1 MTRTDALP
9 PTPPGLP
16 ILGNIVGFVRDP
28 FGFVRDSIAATGDA
42 FRMRLP
48 GDDVYVLGHPDLV
61 ETALLDREAFAK
73 LDDFAIAFGDAL
85 LAADGEQWTRQ
96 RHAME
101 SFFSPARIGGHVE
114 TMTAVAESRMADWR
128 AGASVRIDEWARSLA
143 LENLFEV
150 VFGQSLPDER
160 VDALTDSAHALNGWF
175 TPSSWVLPNWLPT
188 PARRSF
194 RRGSAT
200 LREQSE
206 SLLDASAAEPDEDS
220 LLATLSALRDD
231 PDTGFDRSEVLDQVV
246 GMVFAGHET
255 TALSLTFAL
264 HLLGSHPEVARRV
277 EAKVDETLEGPPS
290 ATDLR
295 ELEMLDRVI
304 HETMRL
310 YPPVHATP
318 RITTESVSVG
328 EYTLPADAPVLLSVW
343 SLHRDSRFYDDPETF
358 EPSRW
363 AATTP
368 RKWGYAFL
376 PFGGGPRICIGRHF
390 AERELKATLA
400 AVCRRW
406 RVEASG
412 DLTVTP
418 RMTTQPE
425 GQVKLR
431 VRERCG

>member
-1 MTRTDALP
+1 VTRTDALP

-16 ILGNIVGFVRDP
+16 ILGNTVGFVRDP
-28 FGFVRDSIAATGDA
+28 LGFVRDSIASTGDE

-73 LDDFAIAFGDAL
+73 LDDFTIAFGDAL
-85 LAADGEQWTRQ
+85 LAVHGEQWTRQ

-101 SFFSPARIGGHVE
+101 SFFSPTRIGEHVE
-114 TMTAVAESRMADWR
+114 TMMGVAESRMADWR
-128 AGASVRIDEWARSLA
+128 AGASVRVDEWARSLA

-150 VFGQSLPDER
+150 VFGRSLPDER
-160 VDALTDSAHALNGWF
+160 VDALTDSTHALNGWV

-188 PARRSF
+188 PARRAF

-200 LREQSE
+200 LRDQSK
-206 SLLDASAAEPDEDS
+206 SLLDGRAAGPDEDS

-231 PDTGFDRSEVLDQVV
+231 PDSGFDRAEVLDQVV

-277 EAKVDETLEGPPS
+277 EAEADETLEGPPS

-295 ELEMLDRVI
+295 GLDVLDRVI
-304 HETMRL
+304 RETMRL
-310 YPPVHATP
+310 YPPVHAIP
-318 RITTESVSVG
+318 RVTTESVSVG
-328 EYTLPADAPVLLSVW
+328 EYTLPADAPVLLGVW
-343 SLHRDSRFYDDPETF
+343 SLHRDPRFYDDPETF
-358 EPSRW
+358 DPTRW

-368 RKWGYAFL
+368 RERGYAFL

-390 AERELKATLA
+390 AKLVLKATLA

-425 GQVKLR
+425 GQVELR
-431 VRERCG
+431 VRKRGG